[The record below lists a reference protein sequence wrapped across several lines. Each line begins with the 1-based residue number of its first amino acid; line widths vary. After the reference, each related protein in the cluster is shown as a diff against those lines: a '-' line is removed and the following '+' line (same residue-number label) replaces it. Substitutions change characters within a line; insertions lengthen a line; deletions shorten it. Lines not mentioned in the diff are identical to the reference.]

1 MTQLPLLLIIAIA
14 LGSLALTI
22 FSLLRVHSYIQA
34 YRFEEVQ
41 YKPLFGLIHLHF
53 VLALYL
59 IGTLL
64 IAGFS
69 ISLIL

>member
-1 MTQLPLLLIIAIA
+1 MTTLLLIIAIA
-14 LGSLALTI
+14 LGSLAFTL
-22 FSLLRVHSYIQA
+22 FSITRVLHYVQA
-34 YRFEEVQ
+34 YRFEDVQ
-41 YKPLFGLIHLHF
+41 YKPLFGIIHLRF

>member
-1 MTQLPLLLIIAIA
+1 MTPLLLIIAIA

-22 FSLLRVHSYIQA
+22 FSLMRVLSYIQA

-41 YKPLFGLIHLHF
+41 YKPLFGLIHLRF

-69 ISLIL
+69 ISLIF

>member
-41 YKPLFGLIHLHF
+41 YKPLFGLIHLSF